1 MRKSITVQLLSVA
14 VILAAMPLL
23 TGAVPAEE
31 PGGTTNEVVMPDQP
45 LQRTATASPLMEEIN
60 AAIATGDELLAAL
73 NLQLKSAPSET
84 EALRLLDAIHQQKQE
99 TEITILRIQERHAR
113 LAGDTEAADKIN
125 LAVDDILNPPV
136 RIPDPQAR
144 AESEARR
151 SGGSHH
157 E

>member
-1 MRKSITVQLLSVA
+1 MRKSTTVQLLSVA
-14 VILAAMPLL
+14 VILLAIPLL
-23 TGAVPAEE
+23 MGADPAEE

-45 LQRTATASPLMEEIN
+45 LQRTTTASLLMEEIN
-60 AAIATGDELLAAL
+60 AAMAAGGELLAAL

>member
-1 MRKSITVQLLSVA
+1 MRQSITVQLLSVA
-14 VILAAMPLL
+14 VIMAAMPLL
-23 TGAVPAEE
+23 TGAGPAEE
-31 PGGTTNEVVMPDQP
+31 PGGATNEIVMPDQP
-45 LQRTATASPLMEEIN
+45 LKPATTASPLMEEIN
-60 AAIATGDELLAAL
+60 AAIATGEELLAAL
-73 NLQLKSAPSET
+73 NLQLKSASSET
-84 EALRLLDAIHQQKQE
+84 EALRLLEAIHLQKQD
-99 TEITILRIQERHAR
+99 TEINILRIQERYAR
-113 LAGDTEAADKIN
+113 LAGDTEAADKLN